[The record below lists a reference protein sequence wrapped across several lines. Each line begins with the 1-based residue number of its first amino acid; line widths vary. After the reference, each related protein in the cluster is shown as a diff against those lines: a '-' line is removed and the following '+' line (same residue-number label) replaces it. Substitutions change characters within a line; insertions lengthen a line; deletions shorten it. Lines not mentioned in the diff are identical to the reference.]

1 MNWPVQR
8 WPDKVAII
16 CQDERLTFAQMND
29 RVNRLANSAD
39 FLRSS
44 PPSDLCSAAGFRQFF
59 R

>member
-1 MNWPVQR
+1 LNWPVQR

-44 PPSDLCSAAGFRQFF
+44 PPSDL
-59 R
+59 